1 MDKITFESVME
12 EIKKSLGEA
21 RLMKIGEE
29 SVADTQAKIQ
39 NDIDARNAA
48 RDATNRQKVDDA
60 DAATTPARGTS
71 TSTPAPAPVPAPAT
85 RSATPTPAPAP
96 AARPSLPSMTAQG
109 PKLGSS
115 NFQGSNTPEKPTP
128 APAPA
133 PQVKSGVGGG
143 LGFGINGGKKDGVT
157 VAPSTPLSGAKPP
170 VPKSQGYSDITNQPV
185 APKTQGITNQP
196 LKSQGVTNQ
205 AATSGGN
212 KYGFK
217 DSGSDDDTAA
227 NFFAADKRM
236 MADRAAQSA
245 PAKPSAPKPSAP
257 KRAAPMPPRRPVAG
271 GSAGNVTSLA
281 ENFDQFVK
289 KFLKESK

>member
-1 MDKITFESVME
+1 MAPLGG
-12 EIKKSLGEA
+12 IKPE
-21 RLMKIGEE
+21 
-29 SVADTQAKIQ
+29 
-39 NDIDARNAA
+39 
-48 RDATNRQKVDDA
+48 
-60 DAATTPARGTS
+60 
-71 TSTPAPAPVPAPAT
+71 
-85 RSATPTPAPAP
+85 
-96 AARPSLPSMTAQG
+96 G
-109 PKLGSS
+109 PK
-115 NFQGSNTPEKPTP
+115 P

-143 LGFGINGGKKDGVT
+143 LGFGINGGKNNGVDVT
-157 VAPSTPLSGAKPP
+157 PSTPLSGAKPP

-196 LKSQGVTNQ
+196 PKSQGVTNQ
-205 AATSGGN
+205 TATSGGN

-217 DSGSDDDTAA
+217 DSGSDDDTAS

-236 MADRAAQSA
+236 MADRAAQTA
-245 PAKPSAPKPSAP
+245 PKSVAPKPAAP

-271 GSAGNVTSLA
+271 GSVGNVTPLA

>member
-71 TSTPAPAPVPAPAT
+71 TPEPAPAPAT
-85 RSATPTPAPAP
+85 RSATPAP
-96 AARPSLPSMTAQG
+96 AARPSLPSMAAQG

-143 LGFGINGGKKDGVT
+143 LGFGINGGKKDGVDVT
-157 VAPSTPLSGAKPP
+157 PSAP
-170 VPKSQGYSDITNQPV
+170 PKSAAPARQSQGVTNQPAPRSQSITNQP
-185 APKTQGITNQP
+185 P
-196 LKSQGVTNQ
+196 KSQGVTNQ
-205 AATSGGN
+205 APTSAGN

-217 DSGSDDDTAA
+217 DSGSDDDTAS

-245 PAKPSAPKPSAP
+245 PAKPSAPRPAAT

-271 GSAGNVTSLA
+271 GSAGNVTPLA